1 MPERLIMFHFTPEI
15 RKHIYSV
22 AIAVVPLLVT
32 LGLLTSEVA
41 SHVLSIVAAVLAVG
55 AASLA
60 RANVAPSLP
69 EIADEDESVL

>member
-1 MPERLIMFHFTPEI
+1 MLHFTPEI

-32 LGLLTSEVA
+32 LGALTSEVA
-41 SHVLSIVAAVLAVG
+41 SHVLNILAAVLAVG

-60 RANVAPSLP
+60 RANVGAQLP
-69 EIADEDESVL
+69 EIADEDADVL